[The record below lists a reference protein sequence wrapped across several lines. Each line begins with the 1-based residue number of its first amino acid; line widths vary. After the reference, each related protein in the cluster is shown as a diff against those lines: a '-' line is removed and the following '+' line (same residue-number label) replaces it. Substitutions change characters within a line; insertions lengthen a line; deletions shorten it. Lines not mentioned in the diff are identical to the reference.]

1 MSRKTV
7 ILCLLSLIILVSLTT
22 SVLAEVKGPIVDK
35 VYINVRM
42 KEEIGLKDAA
52 EGITDIFFWP
62 VNGPTIFGL
71 DEATRDKLEIYSTPS
86 GSWSININPIPNAA
100 PYLVEVE
107 GKEYFNPFAIRK
119 IRFALNDL
127 INRKYVV
134 DEILGGAGGP
144 MFTMATPG
152 QPGTYKYNLVAT
164 QMGMIPEGNEEKALE
179 EINAALE
186 EAAVLIDLEERLTKE
201 SEWWTFDNEP
211 ITVKFLIR
219 VDDPQGRLK
228 EGEYIAQQIEKSG
241 IKVERLLWDRVKCI
255 ETSYFSDPKDYLWHM
270 YTESWGAAGT
280 IAFWEEI
287 VCETYAP
294 WYGYMPG
301 GAEPDKWNY
310 ENEELDK
317 VTQKAYTG
325 NFLTEEEY
333 WELVLEGLRLGLEDA
348 CRIYVAYQNDYYVA
362 NKERFN
368 KRMYYGLGDG
378 LNRWSMV
385 TADTK
390 DKILRITE
398 FSAKGGLFMS
408 AWNPVG
414 IDGFSDMYSLII
426 EEPLYDQGM
435 FKSPVSAIATP
446 LRVVPQ
452 DVETQLHEDAESGEI
467 VGDVSVPANAVLYD
481 SAKKEWSPVGD
492 EVKAISKA
500 TYSFRFGNFHHGRPI
515 GLTDILYANA
525 FIEEWISQDGD
536 DDKYYNDPYSSNL
549 TPNQETIKGWVI
561 NSDSTITAY
570 FNYNFPPS
578 KERVADWGAP
588 WISVSASGL
597 QVAVSWEVIEALAK
611 LVAEGSASGTAYSF
625 SSDVGTE
632 VDLLTP
638 SCVKDIRAKLIE
650 MINKNYVPASI
661 KDYITVKEAKTRY
674 EAAIKWIDEH
684 GHAFISCGPFYLDK
698 YDPVTSYMEL
708 TAFRDA
714 EYPFTPDHW
723 PGVFATTIVRI
734 DSVDMP
740 AIYLREKKEDL
751 SIKVKVSEVLYPEGT
766 PKLAESGEISAMLI
780 TPTEELSYK
789 AKFLGAGL
797 FEVLIP
803 PEATKDLEGGS
814 YTILISASIEGAV
827 PVSVASSTVIY

>member
-1 MSRKTV
+1 
-7 ILCLLSLIILVSLTT
+7 
-22 SVLAEVKGPIVDK
+22 
-35 VYINVRM
+35 VY
-42 KEEIGLKDAA
+42 
-52 EGITDIFFWP
+52 
-62 VNGPTIFGL
+62 
-71 DEATRDKLEIYSTPS
+71 
-86 GSWSININPIPNAA
+86 
-100 PYLVEVE
+100 
-107 GKEYFNPFAIRK
+107 
-119 IRFALNDL
+119 
-127 INRKYVV
+127 
-134 DEILGGAGGP
+134 
-144 MFTMATPG
+144 
-152 QPGTYKYNLVAT
+152 
-164 QMGMIPEGNEEKALE
+164 
-179 EINAALE
+179 
-186 EAAVLIDLEERLTKE
+186 
-201 SEWWTFDNEP
+201 
-211 ITVKFLIR
+211 
-219 VDDPQGRLK
+219 
-228 EGEYIAQQIEKSG
+228 
-241 IKVERLLWDRVKCI
+241 
-255 ETSYFSDPKDYLWHM
+255 
-270 YTESWGAAGT
+270 
-280 IAFWEEI
+280 
-287 VCETYAP
+287 
-294 WYGYMPG
+294 
-301 GAEPDKWNY
+301 
-310 ENEELDK
+310 
-317 VTQKAYTG
+317 
-325 NFLTEEEY
+325 
-333 WELVLEGLRLGLEDA
+333 
-348 CRIYVAYQNDYYVA
+348 
-362 NKERFN
+362 
-368 KRMYYGLGDG
+368 KR
-378 LNRWSMV
+378 
-385 TADTK
+385 
-390 DKILRITE
+390 
-398 FSAKGGLFMS
+398 
-408 AWNPVG
+408 
-414 IDGFSDMYSLII
+414 
-426 EEPLYDQGM
+426 Q
-435 FKSPVSAIATP
+435 
-446 LRVVPQ
+446 
-452 DVETQLHEDAESGEI
+452 
-467 VGDVSVPANAVLYD
+467 
-481 SAKKEWSPVGD
+481 
-492 EVKAISKA
+492 
-500 TYSFRFGNFHHGRPI
+500 
-515 GLTDILYANA
+515 
-525 FIEEWISQDGD
+525 
-536 DDKYYNDPYSSNL
+536 
-549 TPNQETIKGWVI
+549 